1 MYISG
6 EFKHF
11 GFVWFMVFNATFNNI
26 SVISWLLMV
35 PQGRHVYDRMEVGFT
50 TTCAISTKSGIK
62 HHKPNKT
69 KMFKFTRNVHI
80 EIILRKR
87 NISSSVCN

>member
-50 TTCAISTKSGIK
+50 TTCAISTLVSSI
-62 HHKPNKT
+62 NKT
-69 KMFKFTRNVHI
+69 DRHDITEILLTVALNTITLTLLHHIVNFVH
-80 EIILRKR
+80 
-87 NISSSVCN
+87 